1 MSFADF
7 LNEKMFQ
14 VVTNNDL
21 INYRLSYGHG
31 KYAGLVA
38 MASSSKELDK
48 EIESGASKTEIGKD
62 IQDSINNE
70 LDKRGQLFTVEVDYS
85 YKGAGYGFNL
95 NMEYLLKLLN
105 K

>member
-1 MSFADF
+1 MNFDQF

-14 VVTNNDL
+14 VVTNNGP

-62 IQDSINNE
+62 IQDSINSE

>member
-14 VVTNNDL
+14 VVTNNGL